1 MSKPQDRL
9 RSKSLS
15 RTGGTPAAG
24 GSAAARALAQGTLST
39 VPDELLKAPVPVVAS
54 PGAVPQLRVP
64 GLHAAA
70 PQPPAVAGSIIQLP
84 LDQLVEGQENWR
96 VFFDPKKLQELEDEL
111 RRDGQLEPV
120 QAFLRQDGKYEL
132 VGGHRRLRAA
142 RQIPLPHLN
151 VLVIDP
157 PESPK
162 HRARLSRN
170 LNGARADTTV
180 LDDAVRW
187 RDALDKGEFES
198 QQALAE
204 FFNVPPSRVSKT
216 VTIAAIP
223 HPVLEAAAGSSA
235 WQKLGKLYPLAQL
248 HALWTQQGLDGTA
261 RTLKLVRD
269 HEDALSEEKLIEK
282 VEEAKGKP
290 LRKGAPSRA
299 TPARVLLRC
308 PAGGSGALKFFEAE
322 RRLELELK
330 GVPLE
335 LLKTLYDEVGKTVQA
350 RLDAAQ
356 QHGPA
361 SAGAPAA
368 QSVEP

>member
-9 RSKSLS
+9 RSKSLARS
-15 RTGGTPAAG
+15 SANAGAG
-24 GSAAARALAQGTLST
+24 GSAAARALAQGTLKS
-39 VPDELLKAPVPVVAS
+39 VPDELLKAPVPVVTT
-54 PGAVPQLRVP
+54 PGAAPQLRVP
-64 GLHAAA
+64 GLHVAA
-70 PQPPAVAGSIIQLP
+70 PPVVAAGAVIKVP

-96 VFFDPKKLQELEDEL
+96 VFFDPKKLEELEAEL

-120 QAFLRQDGKYEL
+120 QAFVRQDGKYEL

-142 RQIPLPHLN
+142 RQIPLPYLN
-151 VLVIDP
+151 VLVIAE
-157 PESPK
+157 PESPQ

-180 LDDAVRW
+180 LDDAIRW
-187 RDALDKGEFES
+187 REALDNGEFES

-204 FFNVPPSRVSKT
+204 FFGVPPSRVSKT

-223 HPVLEAAAGSSA
+223 RAVLEAVAGFSA

-248 HALWTQQGLDGTA
+248 HAFWTEQGLDATA
-261 RTLKLVRD
+261 RALKLVRD

-290 LRKGAPSRA
+290 SRKGVASRA
-299 TPARVLLRC
+299 TPARVLLSC

-322 RRLELELK
+322 RKLELELK
-330 GVPLE
+330 GVPIE
-335 LLKTLYDEVGKTVQA
+335 VLKTLYDEVGKMVQA
-350 RLDAAQ
+350 RLDAVQ
-356 QHGPA
+356 QGAVPA
-361 SAGAPAA
+361 GLPTQAVVS
-368 QSVEP
+368 